1 MNCMNK
7 RMALPLVLLAVAG
20 LLITGCGDTGGGG
33 EGKVPTGPA
42 GAWTLE
48 QVGGVDFTATS
59 TSIKITFNKALEL
72 TEKGENLN
80 NLIDVI
86 GAAERDGVLRKQ
98 GDGKSWLIPIAVT
111 GAGAA
116 TVIINE
122 NSRELEVASKPVVIF
137 KKFEFAP
144 VTWTV
149 TCNGDEEN
157 STNQLVFTFTGD
169 IIGQFYLTS
178 GMIKITPD
186 PDVEMKQRGNALVTG
201 AGKVPGDDYVFEVAV
216 NTSTTGWVLIT
227 IDMDGVDTFP
237 RRLRLILGSNDMF
250 KPPEGSGES
259 AEEAENG
266 GTNMPFTW
274 TVLTIDEPGEEFGSG
289 NIVGDDLQKIRAA
302 WYRDTHFFDGETDPT
317 TKGGYGSFLRIYAD
331 VSAVIPEEAGHAKL
345 AVGNLK
351 LNLNLIESNLAMQN
365 YTLQPIE
372 GVPVGPG
379 IVTMDVPLRFIIPD
393 YCPAS
398 DNYLFVNAWTGV
410 YIHAVVLYEIVTP
423 VKLTRPARWKRDIT
437 MTGTADR
444 VGGAGAFFTY
454 YDEEAINAAPDGAWL
469 EFYVKG
475 SGAGNWGST
484 GYHWTV
490 GRTGCIALPNSGLQ
504 TDSEWGRY
512 NKVMMTAIKTS
523 KNEGNLDRN
532 TMNPY
537 AGSAFQKIWLC
548 WE

>member
-1 MNCMNK
+1 MT
-7 RMALPLVLLAVAG
+7 LPLVALAALG
-20 LLITGCGDTGGGG
+20 LLVTGCGDTGGPG
-33 EGKVPTGPA
+33 EVPGETGSA
-42 GAWTLE
+42 GSWTLE
-48 QVGGVDFTATS
+48 QVGGADFTATS
-59 TSIKITFNKALEL
+59 TSIKITFKKALDL

-122 NSRELEVASKPVVIF
+122 NSREIEVASKPVVIF

-178 GMIKITPD
+178 GMIKIAPD
-186 PDVEMKQRGNALVTG
+186 PDVEMRQRGNASVTS
-201 AGKVPGDDYVFEVAV
+201 AIKAPGDDYVFEIGV

-274 TVLTIDEPGEEFGSG
+274 TVLTVTNDDPDEMYG
-289 NIVGDDLQKIRAA
+289 NGRIVGADLQKIRAA
-302 WYRDTHFFDGETDPT
+302 WNRDTHFFDSEMSTDST
-317 TKGGYGSFLRIYAD
+317 VKGGYGSFLRIYAD
-331 VSAVIPEEAGHAKL
+331 VSSVIPEETKWSKIS
-345 AVGNLK
+345 VGNQE
-351 LNLNLIESNLAMQN
+351 NTGRN
-365 YTLQPIE
+365 IE
-372 GVPVGPG
+372 GQEHNFAFKSLQGIPVGPG
-379 IVTMDVPLRFIIPD
+379 IVTVDGSLRHIIPD
-393 YCPAS
+393 FLPDT
-398 DNYLFVNAWTGV
+398 DNYLSVQSWDGV
-410 YIHAVVLYEIVTP
+410 IVHAVVLYEIVTP
-423 VKLTRPARWKRDIT
+423 VKLVRPPRWKRDIAI
-437 MTGTADR
+437 MCAAGR
-444 VGGAGAFFTY
+444 IGGDGSFFHYYDQLATDEAPAGAW
-454 YDEEAINAAPDGAWL
+454 I

-484 GYHWTV
+484 GWNWTV
-490 GRTGCIALPNSGLQ
+490 GRPGCINLSNGNLQ
-504 TDSEWGRY
+504 NDPEWGRY
-512 NKVMMTAIKTS
+512 NRITMATI
-523 KNEGNLDRN
+523 NEERPKAVEDRN
-532 TMNPY
+532 RINPY
-537 AGSAFQKIWLC
+537 AGSAFDKVWLC
-548 WE
+548 WNE